1 MKKLIALMLVAVMA
15 LTMTT
20 ALAEQGGEKN
30 IVVILKA
37 LGNAYWSVLQ
47 AGAEKAGED
56 LGCNVTIQGIPNE
69 VDIEQQVGMLQNA
82 VSAKA
87 DAIVIAVAD
96 SKAEAN
102 EVSQAFQSGI
112 PIVLVDTMAQ
122 TEDYSA
128 ALLTNNIEAGR
139 LAASQLIAKLGN
151 KLSETDSA
159 EIAMQIGSTGSQTII
174 QRMEGFQEYWAANAP
189 EAWVLL
195 ADDIKVNDGDIT
207 KAVQF
212 GHDFLTAY
220 PNLKG
225 FFSPNNGSTVGFA
238 TALIEA
244 NRTDMT
250 MVGFDFSPE
259 METIVRDENFNVAT
273 MLQRQY
279 LMGYDGVRIAFE
291 LANGGTVSQ
300 KDIDTGVLAVDFDNV
315 DSDEVKAAAGLQ

>member
-1 MKKLIALMLVAVMA
+1 MKKLIALMLAAMMV

-30 IVVILKA
+30 VVVILKA
-37 LGNAYWSVLQ
+37 LGNAYWAILQ

-56 LGCNVTIQGIPNE
+56 LGCNVTIMGIPNE

-112 PIVLVDTMAQ
+112 PIVLVDTMAE
-122 TEDYSA
+122 TEDYHA

-139 LAASQLIAKLGN
+139 LAAEELIKKLGN
-151 KLSETDSA
+151 KLTETDSA
-159 EIAMQIGSTGSQTII
+159 EIAIQIGSTGSQTII
-174 QRMEGFQEYWAANAP
+174 RRVEGFQEYWAANAP
-189 EAWVLL
+189 EAWILL
-195 ADDIKVNDGDIT
+195 VDDIKVNDGDIT

-244 NRTDMT
+244 ERTDMS
-250 MVGFDFSPE
+250 MVGFDFSSE
-259 METIVRDENFNVAT
+259 METIIRDENYNVAT

-279 LMGYDGVRIAFE
+279 FMGYDGVRIALE
-291 LANGGTVSQ
+291 LANGGTVAI
-300 KDIDTGVLAVDFDNV
+300 KDIDTGILAVDFDNV
-315 DSDEVKAAAGLQ
+315 DSDEVKAAAGL

>member
-1 MKKLIALMLVAVMA
+1 VKKLIALMLVAVMA